1 MKKIL
6 VLLCFILYIISA
18 HAQYCSIKKGRT
30 AYYVTTEVKEG
41 KTLKDTMCIADVVDK
56 GDRLIIREDAFGD
69 HYDSLNIKIGTNI
82 TFYIYYKNQD
92 MTEVILLDGESE
104 NETMNSEV
112 KKISQEE
119 FEKLQSLNQEF
130 LNITMDLGAVEVQK
144 MALNQRKEML
154 EKFHMDKQKE
164 SEEFTASL
172 REKYGDVSINVSTGE
187 FVETNQV
194 N

>member
-1 MKKIL
+1 MENQEMKN
-6 VLLCFILYIISA
+6 
-18 HAQYCSIKKGRT
+18 
-30 AYYVTTEVKEG
+30 EV
-41 KTLKDTMCIADVVDK
+41 M
-56 GDRLIIREDAFGD
+56 
-69 HYDSLNIKIGTNI
+69 
-82 TFYIYYKNQD
+82 
-92 MTEVILLDGESE
+92 
-104 NETMNSEV
+104 NEEV
-112 KKISQEE
+112 KKISQED

>member
-1 MKKIL
+1 MD
-6 VLLCFILYIISA
+6 
-18 HAQYCSIKKGRT
+18 
-30 AYYVTTEVKEG
+30 KE
-41 KTLKDTMCIADVVDK
+41 KL
-56 GDRLIIREDAFGD
+56 
-69 HYDSLNIKIGTNI
+69 
-82 TFYIYYKNQD
+82 
-92 MTEVILLDGESE
+92 E

-144 MALNQRKEML
+144 MALNQRREML